1 MGAGSESGRQRPLA
15 RHRHGG
21 LGCRAAE
28 KLRAA
33 GTPCP
38 EVSVGSTP
46 TALSATNLDGVTEVR
61 AGVYAVF
68 DLVMVNV
75 GFAPRR
81 MLRCRR

>member
-1 MGAGSESGRQRPLA
+1 VQAPKVVGSGPLRVTA
-15 RHRHGG
+15 TGFGVPR
-21 LGCRAAE
+21 CR

-46 TALSATNLDGVTEVR
+46 TVLSATNLDGVTEVR